1 MSSEQ
6 IPEGRAWIGIT
17 RSSALALANEIAP
30 QQNNI
35 GIVVVYFPTEA
46 NIHIIHSWMIIWP
59 GPLWTLSQN
68 N

>member
-17 RSSALALANEIAP
+17 RSSALAWANEIAP

-46 NIHIIHSWMIIWP
+46 NIHNSFMDDNLARATFDLIS
-59 GPLWTLSQN
+59 N
-68 N
+68 